1 LASHFGSCGAH
12 LSEATGFDHV
22 CPRSAGGNSYAER
35 PIGSIRRECLDHV
48 VVVGESPPKLLR
60 LLPAGAVA
68 GWDLHPLESAALS
81 RRWLVTQPVL
91 IKCQLLCSELCTE
104 PTDLNPDFLIVGGAK
119 AHCWERQFVTAINE
133 INHLVQIVEQ
143 EVRVR
148 SRWAPEE
155 EG

>member
-1 LASHFGSCGAH
+1 
-12 LSEATGFDHV
+12 
-22 CPRSAGGNSYAER
+22 
-35 PIGSIRRECLDHV
+35 
-48 VVVGESPPKLLR
+48 
-60 LLPAGAVA
+60 
-68 GWDLHPLESAALS
+68 LS

-148 SRWAPEE
+148 SRWAPEQ